1 MNAKDE
7 QTQLVDEQTQ
17 IIEETVNEE
26 QETSQESKLSSRV
39 KKVAGVAGVAAAGV
53 AAGVVFT
60 SMASGDNP
68 EPTTQA
74 AHTAVPAGN
83 AEQSTQAD
91 AAQATHTAV
100 PAGNVKVAEV
110 SDDMSFDE
118 AFASARKQVGAG
130 GVFEWRGKLYGTY
143 YKNEWDAMSQ
153 ADKDQYAANVFGT
166 PQAKVHNDNSQEQ
179 PQKDMAE
186 DTDAEQNT
194 NVQKVSDQTDNQKV
208 VAEDTDAE
216 QNTNIQKVSDQT
228 DNQQD
233 MVEVGSGEGGR
244 YNIQQV
250 YGATI
255 VTDDDGNPMTM
266 VGAKVNGHN
275 AILCDINQDDKIDA
289 MAIDASD
296 DDQIT
301 EDEIIPVPQGSVL
314 VSELGCGVP
323 ETQPVS
329 GTDMSDVAINPMEGL
344 I

>member
-7 QTQLVDEQTQ
+7 QTQFVDEQTQ

-26 QETSQESKLSSRV
+26 QETSQESKRSTRV

-53 AAGVVFT
+53 AAGAVFT
-60 SMASGDNP
+60 SMAKVDAN
-68 EPTTQA
+68 TTQASGADANTTQANGADAKTSQADA
-74 AHTAVPAGN
+74 AHTA
-83 AEQSTQAD
+83 
-91 AAQATHTAV
+91 HTAV

-179 PQKDMAE
+179 PQQDVAE
-186 DTDAEQNT
+186 ENVAEQNT
-194 NVQKVSDQTDNQKV
+194 NEQEVSQQTNNQKDMAEAVSDNG
-208 VAEDTDAE
+208 
-216 QNTNIQKVSDQT
+216 
-228 DNQQD
+228 
-233 MVEVGSGEGGR
+233 GS

-250 YGATI
+250 YGVTT
-255 VTDDDGNPMTM
+255 VTDNNGNPMTM
-266 VGAKVNGHN
+266 VEAKVNGHN
-275 AILCDINQDDKIDA
+275 AILCDINQDDKIDS
-289 MAIDASD
+289 MAIDAND
-296 DDQIT
+296 DGRIT
-301 EDEIIPVPQGSVL
+301 QDEIIPVPQGAVL
-314 VSELGCGVP
+314 VSELGCGVS

-344 I
+344 M

>member
-74 AHTAVPAGN
+74 A
-83 AEQSTQAD
+83 
-91 AAQATHTAV
+91 HTAV

>member
-26 QETSQESKLSSRV
+26 QETSQESKRSSRV

-74 AHTAVPAGN
+74 A
-83 AEQSTQAD
+83 
-91 AAQATHTAV
+91 HTAV

-166 PQAKVHNDNSQEQ
+166 PQAKVHNENIQES
-179 PQKDMAE
+179 PRKDMPE
-186 DTDAEQNT
+186 DAEQNT
-194 NVQKVSDQTDNQKV
+194 NVQKVSDQTN
-208 VAEDTDAE
+208 
-216 QNTNIQKVSDQT
+216 
-228 DNQQD
+228 NQQD
-233 MVEVGSGEGGR
+233 RAEAGSDEGGR

-250 YGATI
+250 YGVRT
-255 VTDDDGNPMTM
+255 VTDNNGNPMTM
-266 VGAKVNGHN
+266 VEAKVNGHN
-275 AILCDINQDDKIDA
+275 AILCDINQDDKIDS
-289 MAIDASD
+289 MAIDAND
-296 DDQIT
+296 DGQIT
-301 EDEIIPVPQGSVL
+301 QDEIIPVPQGSVL
-314 VSELGCGVP
+314 VSELGYGVP

-344 I
+344 L

>member
-7 QTQLVDEQTQ
+7 QTQFVDEQTQ

-26 QETSQESKLSSRV
+26 QETSQESKRSSRV

-53 AAGVVFT
+53 ASGVVFT
-60 SMASGDNP
+60 SMASGDDADQ
-68 EPTTQA
+68 TTQADAAHA
-74 AHTAVPAGN
+74 AHTAVPAG
-83 AEQSTQAD
+83 D
-91 AAQATHTAV
+91 
-100 PAGNVKVAEV
+100 VKVAEV

-166 PQAKVHNDNSQEQ
+166 PQAKVHNENIQEQ
-179 PQKDMAE
+179 PRKDMPE
-186 DTDAEQNT
+186 DAEQNT
-194 NVQKVSDQTDNQKV
+194 NVQKVSDQTN
-208 VAEDTDAE
+208 
-216 QNTNIQKVSDQT
+216 
-228 DNQQD
+228 NQQD
-233 MVEVGSGEGGR
+233 RAEAGSDEGGR

-250 YGATI
+250 YGVRI
-255 VTDDDGNPMTM
+255 VTDNNGNPMTM
-266 VGAKVNGHN
+266 VEAKVNGHN

-289 MAIDASD
+289 MVIDAND
-296 DDQIT
+296 DGQIT

-344 I
+344 L

>member
-83 AEQSTQAD
+83 
-91 AAQATHTAV
+91 
-100 PAGNVKVAEV
+100 VKVAEV

-166 PQAKVHNDNSQEQ
+166 PQAKVHNENIQES
-179 PQKDMAE
+179 PRKDMPE
-186 DTDAEQNT
+186 DAEQNT
-194 NVQKVSDQTDNQKV
+194 NVQKVSHQTN
-208 VAEDTDAE
+208 
-216 QNTNIQKVSDQT
+216 
-228 DNQQD
+228 NQQD
-233 MVEVGSGEGGR
+233 RAEAGSGEGGR

-250 YGATI
+250 YGVRT
-255 VTDDDGNPMTM
+255 VTDNNGNPMTM
-266 VGAKVNGHN
+266 VEAKVNGHN
-275 AILCDINQDDKIDA
+275 AILCDINQDDKIDS
-289 MAIDASD
+289 MAIDAND
-296 DDQIT
+296 DGQIT
-301 EDEIIPVPQGSVL
+301 QDEIIPVPQGAVL

-344 I
+344 L

>member
-7 QTQLVDEQTQ
+7 QTQLVDEQSQ

-26 QETSQESKLSSRV
+26 QETSQESKRSSRV

-53 AAGVVFT
+53 ASGVVFT
-60 SMASGDNP
+60 SMASGVKADQ
-68 EPTTQA
+68 T
-74 AHTAVPAGN
+74 
-83 AEQSTQAD
+83 TQAD
-91 AAQATHTAV
+91 AAQADAAQAAHTAV

-166 PQAKVHNDNSQEQ
+166 PQAKVHNEK
-179 PQKDMAE
+179 KDMP
-186 DTDAEQNT
+186 
-194 NVQKVSDQTDNQKV
+194 
-208 VAEDTDAE
+208 
-216 QNTNIQKVSDQT
+216 
-228 DNQQD
+228 
-233 MVEVGSGEGGR
+233 EVGSGEDGK

-250 YGATI
+250 YGATT

-266 VGAKVNGHN
+266 VEAKVNGHN

-289 MAIDASD
+289 MVIDAND
-296 DDQIT
+296 DGQIT

-344 I
+344 L